1 MTNLYLLFG
10 QEYRIIHTVYLR
22 IDTQTGIVIIYA
34 METVN
39 RIGSHFF
46 AAATGGIGIPIF
58 HHLTR
63 VPTLRIADRRSY
75 IKVFE

>member
-46 AAATGGIGIPIF
+46 AAANLSSPYACTNAPY
-58 HHLTR
+58 
-63 VPTLRIADRRSY
+63 S
-75 IKVFE
+75 